1 MAPMDE
7 ALAAE
12 VAQHQYAFDR
22 QVGRI
27 LVRLV
32 PQTWKQ
38 IDLHV
43 FSEWHPTHLELSV
56 EIESPEDYPNEE
68 APVTDELK
76 NVIELYVRMFKSY
89 GHELSG
95 MYIAMRQKPDGK
107 WNYKIEYE
115 YPDGTEL

>member
-1 MAPMDE
+1 MDE

-22 QVGRI
+22 QVGR
-27 LVRLV
+27 LLTRLV

-43 FSEWHPTHLELSV
+43 FSEWHPTHLELCV
-56 EIESPEDYPNEE
+56 EIESPEDHPIEE
-68 APVTDELK
+68 APVSDELK

-89 GHELSG
+89 GQELAG
-95 MYIAMRQKPDGK
+95 IYIRMRQKPDGN
-107 WNYKIEYE
+107 WSYKIQYE
-115 YPDGTEL
+115 GPEES